1 MKRRKNKMKVKISY
15 DTKSDETEC
24 RIQMTGREL
33 VVNFVKNVYKCMA
46 PGSFKRLVDVLASE
60 ELLSEEEAMKLE
72 CYTPDAVWGKGWE

>member
-1 MKRRKNKMKVKISY
+1 MKIKLTY

-33 VVNFVKNVYKCMA
+33 VINFVRHTHKFMA
-46 PGSFKRLVDVLASE
+46 PSSFKRLVDVLASE

-72 CYTPDAVWGKGWE
+72 CFTPDAVWAKYED